1 MESSASALV
10 PAAVVE
16 DVSLSLP
23 AAAAPTPRGDGK
35 EVRRLFQ
42 CLFCDKTFAKFQALG
57 GHQNAHRKERVA
69 AAGGVVNPYV
79 DYAAAGAP
87 SSSPPSAAA
96 RSIVPISSHG
106 CSEWGAQLLPA
117 TFVDDDKVDML
128 NWTRASHAAAAAV
141 DDSSMGAGDE
151 QLLDLELHL

>member
-23 AAAAPTPRGDGK
+23 AAAAPTARVNGK

-57 GHQNAHRKERVA
+57 GHQNAHRKERL
-69 AAGGVVNPYV
+69 AGGGVVVNPYV

-96 RSIVPISSHG
+96 AAARSIIPISAHG

-117 TFVDDDKVDML
+117 TFDDDDMVDML

-151 QLLDLELHL
+151 QRL

>member
-23 AAAAPTPRGDGK
+23 AAAAAPTARVDG

-42 CLFCDKTFAKFQALG
+42 CLFCNKTFAKFQALG

-69 AAGGVVNPYV
+69 GGGGVVNPYV

-87 SSSPPSAAA
+87 GSSPPSAAA
-96 RSIVPISSHG
+96 AAAARSIPISSHG

-117 TFVDDDKVDML
+117 TFDDDDKVDML
-128 NWTRASHAAAAAV
+128 NWTAAAAAAV
-141 DDSSMGAGDE
+141 DVSSMGAGDE